1 MEEAFWL
8 LCLTSCS
15 VSRVVFGRVKTGQ
28 RHISVPFTYKSM
40 ANLLCPHTCAKALE
54 QPERVKLNVT
64 VYTDRLF
71 KGFQEP

>member
-1 MEEAFWL
+1 MEAAFWL

-15 VSRVVFGRVKTGQ
+15 VSGVVFGRVKTGL
-28 RHISVPFTYKSM
+28 RHISVPFTQKSM
-40 ANLLCPHTCAKALE
+40 ANILCPHTCAKAHE
-54 QPERVKLNVT
+54 QPERVKLTVT